1 MARSESNSQVES
13 ENLNDLLAD
22 KPLIKPQQDRLG
34 YAPFARH
41 LADSICQM
49 NVLGGFVIAVYG
61 PWGFGKSTL
70 LNFLDYYL
78 QQKPENEQ
86 PIIVHFNPWLFSG
99 DEDITKRFINQIQT
113 SLSQLKALPEGF
125 KARIAN
131 LVRAVSEIP
140 VPYAEAG
147 KALVKLFDH
156 QQRDTSELKEELED
170 TLKDRHPRIVV
181 TIDDIDKLTA
191 EDIKQLFHLLG
202 GIPNFNNV
210 VYFLLFDRQVVINK
224 LGGTE
229 GIPGEVYLQKFVQVP
244 FELPIPDKTLLRR
257 LLFEKLNAIFVDI
270 PKQLFKQSHWGNVYF
285 QGIDHFITNPRDVT
299 CLTNILTVTY
309 AAVKGEVNPVDFIA
323 IETLRVFQPMIYDII
338 LKNPQFFAGHLAT
351 QSLLISTMDEFKRF
365 HHSWLAQLQERDKE
379 AVKQILIHL
388 FPKLNTIWHNTYYS
402 AKDESTW
409 CKQLRVCSLEV
420 FPNYFRLALA
430 KGEFSKTEMTA
441 ILSLVKNASAFKEN
455 LLELASQKRPDGT
468 TQVRAFLE
476 QMENYTQQEISVNY
490 IPSVVQ
496 AFFDVGDHLL
506 HTEDE
511 AYGMFDFGNDIRIGR
526 IVSQLLRRLI
536 EPVRFET
543 LKEAMSKG
551 SALSIIV
558 RQVVTWSQEQGED
571 GTDELNPIESG
582 LLSEEH
588 LKELEAISLKRLRE
602 ASQQNSLLQTPK
614 LPEILSYWQSR
625 AKEEVEQWIGKILE
639 SDEGLVNFLEKFQQ
653 KDLSKHGLDGMHNI
667 NYKLDPKWLEPYLEP
682 SSIVNRVRSFDQ
694 KSELTQARKTALTQF
709 IQAYDLQQQGTEPD
723 KLTKES
729 GNE

>member
-1 MARSESNSQVES
+1 MAQSESNSQVES
-13 ENLNDLLAD
+13 DNLNDILAD

-86 PIIVHFNPWLFSG
+86 PIVVHFNPWLFSS
-99 DEDITKRFINQIQT
+99 DEDITKRFINQIQM

-210 VYFLLFDRQVVINK
+210 VYFLLFERQVVINK
-224 LGGTE
+224 FGNTE
-229 GIPGEVYLQKFVQVP
+229 GIPGEVYLQKFVQLP

-257 LLFEKLNAIFVDI
+257 LLFEKLNAIFTDI
-270 PKQLFKQSHWGNVYF
+270 PKQLFEQSHWGNVYF

-299 CLTNILTVTY
+299 YLTNILTVTY

-338 LKNPQFFAGHLAT
+338 LKNPQFFASHLAN
-351 QSLLISTMDEFKRF
+351 QSLLISTLDEFKRF
-365 HHSWLAQLQERDKE
+365 HHSWLAQLQEQDRE
-379 AVKQILIHL
+379 PVKRLLLHL
-388 FPKLNTIWHNTYYS
+388 FPKLNAIWHNAYYN
-402 AKDESTW
+402 AKHESVW
-409 CKQLRVCSLEV
+409 RRQLRVCSLEI
-420 FPNYFRLALA
+420 FPNYFRLALT
-430 KGEFSKTEMTA
+430 KGEFSDTQMKA
-441 ILSLVKNASAFKEN
+441 ILALSKNALAFKEN
-455 LLELASQKRPDGT
+455 LFELASQKRPDGT
-468 TQVRAFLE
+468 TLVRTFLE
-476 QMENYTQQEISVNY
+476 QMENYTQQEIPVNY
-490 IPSVVQ
+490 IPSIVQ

-506 HTEDE
+506 HLKMKHTECLILAMTLE
-511 AYGMFDFGNDIRIGR
+511 LGASSRNCCVGSSNQH
-526 IVSQLLRRLI
+526 VLRR
-536 EPVRFET
+536 
-543 LKEAMSKG
+543 
-551 SALSIIV
+551 
-558 RQVVTWSQEQGED
+558 
-571 GTDELNPIESG
+571 
-582 LLSEEH
+582 
-588 LKELEAISLKRLRE
+588 
-602 ASQQNSLLQTPK
+602 
-614 LPEILSYWQSR
+614 
-625 AKEEVEQWIGKILE
+625 
-639 SDEGLVNFLEKFQQ
+639 
-653 KDLSKHGLDGMHNI
+653 
-667 NYKLDPKWLEPYLEP
+667 
-682 SSIVNRVRSFDQ
+682 
-694 KSELTQARKTALTQF
+694 
-709 IQAYDLQQQGTEPD
+709 
-723 KLTKES
+723 
-729 GNE
+729 